1 MVSVSEEVIEIEDA
15 LSSEGSFA
23 STVAGQCCGPEHE
36 LDDRQAVQLNDVA
49 ATAEAKG
56 KNSPSELSGGH
67 NYATSKNV
75 AEGLM
80 DIALLSANANQ
91 LRFLITYNHEASTFY
106 CSLVLVILSLVL
118 QVLVG
123 IALIFK
129 VCQCV
134 IYIYCCLLNS
144 ANRLGSPST
153 APPETLP
160 QSTIYANQRG
170 ACDGRFSYHC
180 YQCAAGCIYH
190 NRRTCELNY

>member
-1 MVSVSEEVIEIEDA
+1 MVSVSEEVIEVEDA

-23 STVAGQCCGPEHE
+23 STVAGQCCGPEQE
-36 LDDRQAVQLNDVA
+36 MDDQQVAQLNDLA
-49 ATAEAKG
+49 ATDEAKG

-129 VCQCV
+129 RRLKRCQSRRYMRTNEVLVMGVFLITV
-134 IYIYCCLLNS
+134 INVLLAAFTTTDGH
-144 ANRLGSPST
+144 AN
-153 APPETLP
+153 
-160 QSTIYANQRG
+160 
-170 ACDGRFSYHC
+170 
-180 YQCAAGCIYH
+180 
-190 NRRTCELNY
+190 

>member
-1 MVSVSEEVIEIEDA
+1 MGRTSEVVIDVEDA

-23 STVAGQCCGPEHE
+23 STVGGQCCAGAGDKLAE
-36 LDDRQAVQLNDVA
+36 DDEQVAKAKEVA
-49 ATAEAKG
+49 ATERESLK
-56 KNSPSELSGGH
+56 KSPSELSAGN

-123 IALIFK
+123 IVLTFKRRLKHCQSRWYIRTNEILVMGVFLIT
-129 VCQCV
+129 V
-134 IYIYCCLLNS
+134 INVLL
-144 ANRLGSPST
+144 AAFT
-153 APPETLP
+153 T
-160 QSTIYANQRG
+160 T
-170 ACDGRFSYHC
+170 DGHS
-180 YQCAAGCIYH
+180 
-190 NRRTCELNY
+190 N

>member
-67 NYATSKNV
+67 NYATSKNNGKFILRFF
-75 AEGLM
+75 ALTGLM

-129 VCQCV
+129 RRLKRCRSRRYMRTNEGLVMGVFLITV
-134 IYIYCCLLNS
+134 INVLLAAFTTTDGH
-144 ANRLGSPST
+144 AN
-153 APPETLP
+153 
-160 QSTIYANQRG
+160 
-170 ACDGRFSYHC
+170 
-180 YQCAAGCIYH
+180 
-190 NRRTCELNY
+190 